1 MMRPLSVS
9 DALFLLLEGRR
20 FPMHVAGLQLYSM
33 PEGAGPEF
41 ARSLALQ
48 AREAARPQPPF
59 NCGPVRRMGRWHW
72 AEDAQF
78 DIDYHLRH
86 SALPHPGRIRELL
99 ELVSRLH
106 GTLLERTRP
115 VWEMNIIEGL
125 NDGRIATY
133 KKMHHSMFDGVAAM
147 RTIIAAHSTDPD
159 QQDMLPIWARPN
171 PGRAAGASTQSGAL
185 AGLID
190 SLKDGRQSARGV
202 ARGLWDIVRSSGI
215 HPEDVTPFQA
225 PPSILNER
233 VTGARRVATQSW
245 SLSRIKALS
254 KKAGVT
260 LNDIVL
266 TVCAGALRQY
276 LVDQGALP
284 QKPLVAMVP
293 MSVRSADGPMDGNQ
307 VAMMLVELAT
317 DEADPLRR
325 LRRIAASARVAKER
339 MSSMSRAEQVA
350 HALTVGFPLPL
361 SAATRSYR
369 IRPPFNL
376 VISNVP
382 GPSKPLYWN
391 RARLDEMYPVSMLFD
406 GQALNITVTSYCD
419 QLGFGF
425 VGCRTAL
432 PRLQRLLDHTNQ
444 AIEQL
449 EASV

>member
-1 MMRPLSVS
+1 MQALSAS

-20 FPMHVAGLQLYSM
+20 YPMHVAGLQLYSM
-33 PEGAGPEF
+33 PDGAGPEF
-41 ARSLALQ
+41 ARNLALQ
-48 AREAARPQPPF
+48 ALESAKPQPPF
-59 NCGPVRRMGRWHW
+59 SNGPVFRMGRWHW
-72 AEDAQF
+72 EEDAQF

-106 GTLLERTRP
+106 STLLDRTRP

-147 RTIIAAHSTDPD
+147 RAIVAAHSTNAAERE
-159 QQDMLPIWARPN
+159 MLPIWARPN
-171 PGRAAGASTQSGAL
+171 PNLTATASEQPASI
-185 AGLID
+185 AGLMD
-190 SLKDGRQSARGV
+190 ALRDGRESARGI
-202 ARGLWDIVRSSGI
+202 ARGLWDILRSSGFS
-215 HPEDVTPFQA
+215 PEDVTPFQA
-225 PPSILNER
+225 PPSILNPTI
-233 VTGARRVATQSW
+233 TGARRLAMQSW
-245 SLSRIKALS
+245 SLTRIKALS

-266 TVCAGALRQY
+266 TVCAGALREY
-276 LVDQGALP
+276 LLTQDALP

-293 MSVRSADGPMDGNQ
+293 VSVRSSDGPTGGNQ
-307 VAMMLVELAT
+307 IAMMLVELAT
-317 DEADPLRR
+317 DEADPVRR
-325 LRRIAASARVAKER
+325 LRRIAASTAAAKKR

-350 HALTVGFPLPL
+350 YTLTLGFPLPL
-361 SAATRSYR
+361 SAATGSYR

-382 GPSKPLYWN
+382 GPDKPLYWN
-391 RARLDEMYPVSMLFD
+391 GARLDEMYPVSMLFD

-425 VGCRTAL
+425 IGCRTAL
-432 PRLQRLLDHTNQ
+432 PHLQRLLDRTSQ
-444 AIEQL
+444 AIERL
-449 EASV
+449 ESVM

>member
-1 MMRPLSVS
+1 MRALSAA

-48 AREAARPQPPF
+48 ARAAARPQPPF

-86 SALPHPGRIRELL
+86 SALPRPGRIRELL

-106 GTLLERTRP
+106 CTLLDRTRP

-125 NDGRIATY
+125 GDGRIATY

-147 RTIIAAHSTDPD
+147 RTIVAAHSTDPEERN
-159 QQDMLPIWARPN
+159 MLPIWARPR
-171 PGRAAGASTQSGAL
+171 PKRATETSAQSGSL

-190 SLKDGRQSARGV
+190 SLKDGRESARGI
-202 ARGLWDIVRSSGI
+202 ARGLWDIVRNSGI
-215 HPEDVTPFQA
+215 DPGDVTPFQA
-225 PPSILNER
+225 PPSILNQT

-245 SLSRIKALS
+245 SLARIKALS

-260 LNDIVL
+260 LNDVVL
-266 TVCAGALRQY
+266 TVCAGALREY

-284 QKPLVAMVP
+284 QRPLVAMVP
-293 MSVRSADGPMDGNQ
+293 VSVRSAEGAMEGNQ

-317 DEADPLRR
+317 DAADPLRR
-325 LRRIAASARVAKER
+325 LRRIAASTRAAKDR
-339 MSSMSRAEQVA
+339 MSGMSRAEQVA
-350 HALTVGFPLPL
+350 YTLTLGFPLPL
-361 SAATRSYR
+361 SAVTRSYR
-369 IRPPFNL
+369 IRPPFNV

-382 GPSKPLYWN
+382 GADKPLYWN
-391 RARLDEMYPVSMLFD
+391 GARLDEAYPVSMLFD

-432 PRLQRLLDHTNQ
+432 PRLQRLLDHTSQ
-444 AIEQL
+444 AIERL
-449 EASV
+449 EAAV